1 MNKIKTVVLLIV
13 AIVIT
18 AIATEKILIKNIK
31 VDAVDEVDRGIV
43 TLDINGQLYD
53 YEYKYIEIDTTGS
66 CTTMSIS
73 TSKLIEVFY
82 NKLLTKSSK
91 YVIM

>member
-1 MNKIKTVVLLIV
+1 MNKIKVVVLLIV

-31 VDAVDEVDRGIV
+31 VDAVDEVDKGVV

-53 YEYKYIEIDTTGS
+53 YEYEYIEIDRS
-66 CTTMSIS
+66 F
-73 TSKLIEVFY
+73 LQ
-82 NKLLTKSSK
+82 
-91 YVIM
+91 

>member
-1 MNKIKTVVLLIV
+1 MNKIKMVILLIV

-31 VDAVDEVDRGIV
+31 IDAVDEVDKGVV

-53 YEYKYIEIDTTGS
+53 YEYEYIEIDRS
-66 CTTMSIS
+66 F
-73 TSKLIEVFY
+73 LQ
-82 NKLLTKSSK
+82 
-91 YVIM
+91 

>member
-1 MNKIKTVVLLIV
+1 MNKIKIVVLLIV

-31 VDAVDEVDRGIV
+31 VDAVDEVDKGII

-53 YEYKYIEIDTTGS
+53 YEYEYIEIDRS
-66 CTTMSIS
+66 F
-73 TSKLIEVFY
+73 LQ
-82 NKLLTKSSK
+82 
-91 YVIM
+91 

>member
-1 MNKIKTVVLLIV
+1 MNKIKIVVLLIV

-53 YEYKYIEIDTTGS
+53 YEYEYIEIDRS
-66 CTTMSIS
+66 F
-73 TSKLIEVFY
+73 L
-82 NKLLTKSSK
+82 
-91 YVIM
+91 

>member
-1 MNKIKTVVLLIV
+1 MLEREQRKKELMKMNKIKIVVLLIV

-31 VDAVDEVDRGIV
+31 VDAVDEVGKGVV

-53 YEYKYIEIDTTGS
+53 YEYEYIEIDRS
-66 CTTMSIS
+66 F
-73 TSKLIEVFY
+73 LQ
-82 NKLLTKSSK
+82 
-91 YVIM
+91 

>member
-1 MNKIKTVVLLIV
+1 MNKIKIVVLLIV

-31 VDAVDEVDRGIV
+31 VDAVDEVGKGVV

-53 YEYKYIEIDTTGS
+53 YEYEYIEIDRS
-66 CTTMSIS
+66 F
-73 TSKLIEVFY
+73 LQ
-82 NKLLTKSSK
+82 
-91 YVIM
+91 

>member
-1 MNKIKTVVLLIV
+1 MNKIKTVFLLIV

-31 VDAVDEVDRGIV
+31 VDTVDEVDRGIV

-53 YEYKYIEIDTTGS
+53 YKYKYIEIDRS
-66 CTTMSIS
+66 F
-73 TSKLIEVFY
+73 LQ
-82 NKLLTKSSK
+82 
-91 YVIM
+91 

>member
-43 TLDINGQLYD
+43 TLDINRQLYD
-53 YEYKYIEIDTTGS
+53 YEYKYIEIDRS
-66 CTTMSIS
+66 F
-73 TSKLIEVFY
+73 LQ
-82 NKLLTKSSK
+82 
-91 YVIM
+91 

>member
-1 MNKIKTVVLLIV
+1 MNKIKVVVLLIV

-31 VDAVDEVDRGIV
+31 VDAVDEVDKGIV

-53 YEYKYIEIDTTGS
+53 YEYEYIEIDRS
-66 CTTMSIS
+66 F
-73 TSKLIEVFY
+73 LQ
-82 NKLLTKSSK
+82 
-91 YVIM
+91 

>member
-1 MNKIKTVVLLIV
+1 MNKIKIVVLLIV

-31 VDAVDEVDRGIV
+31 IDAVDEVDKGIV

-53 YEYKYIEIDTTGS
+53 YEYEYIEIDRS
-66 CTTMSIS
+66 F
-73 TSKLIEVFY
+73 LQ
-82 NKLLTKSSK
+82 
-91 YVIM
+91 

>member
-1 MNKIKTVVLLIV
+1 MKINKIKIVVLLIV

-31 VDAVDEVDRGIV
+31 VDAVDEVDKGVV

-53 YEYKYIEIDTTGS
+53 HEYEYIEIDRS
-66 CTTMSIS
+66 F
-73 TSKLIEVFY
+73 LQ
-82 NKLLTKSSK
+82 
-91 YVIM
+91 

>member
-1 MNKIKTVVLLIV
+1 MNKIKVVVLLIV

-31 VDAVDEVDRGIV
+31 VDAVDEVDKGVV

-53 YEYKYIEIDTTGS
+53 YEYEYIEID
-66 CTTMSIS
+66 
-73 TSKLIEVFY
+73 
-82 NKLLTKSSK
+82 KSFLQ
-91 YVIM
+91 

>member
-1 MNKIKTVVLLIV
+1 MNKIKVVVLLIV

-31 VDAVDEVDRGIV
+31 VDAVDEVNKGVV

-53 YEYKYIEIDTTGS
+53 YEYEYIEIDRS
-66 CTTMSIS
+66 F
-73 TSKLIEVFY
+73 LQ
-82 NKLLTKSSK
+82 
-91 YVIM
+91 

>member
-18 AIATEKILIKNIK
+18 ATATEKILIKNIK

-53 YEYKYIEIDTTGS
+53 YEYKYIEIDRS
-66 CTTMSIS
+66 F
-73 TSKLIEVFY
+73 LQ
-82 NKLLTKSSK
+82 
-91 YVIM
+91 

>member
-1 MNKIKTVVLLIV
+1 MNKIKIVVLLIV

-31 VDAVDEVDRGIV
+31 VDAVDEVDKGVV

-53 YEYKYIEIDTTGS
+53 YKYEYIEID
-66 CTTMSIS
+66 
-73 TSKLIEVFY
+73 
-82 NKLLTKSSK
+82 KSFLQ
-91 YVIM
+91 

>member
-1 MNKIKTVVLLIV
+1 MNKIKIVILLIV

-31 VDAVDEVDRGIV
+31 VDAVDEVDKGIV

-53 YEYKYIEIDTTGS
+53 YEYEYIEIDRS
-66 CTTMSIS
+66 F
-73 TSKLIEVFY
+73 LQ
-82 NKLLTKSSK
+82 
-91 YVIM
+91 

>member
-31 VDAVDEVDRGIV
+31 VDAVDEVDKGVV
-43 TLDINGQLYD
+43 TLDINGQLYN
-53 YEYKYIEIDTTGS
+53 YEYEYIEIDRS
-66 CTTMSIS
+66 F
-73 TSKLIEVFY
+73 LQ
-82 NKLLTKSSK
+82 
-91 YVIM
+91 

>member
-1 MNKIKTVVLLIV
+1 MNKIKTIVLLIV

-31 VDAVDEVDRGIV
+31 VDAVDEVDKGVV

-53 YEYKYIEIDTTGS
+53 YEYEHIEIDRS
-66 CTTMSIS
+66 F
-73 TSKLIEVFY
+73 LQ
-82 NKLLTKSSK
+82 
-91 YVIM
+91 

>member
-31 VDAVDEVDRGIV
+31 VDAVDEVDKGIV

-53 YEYKYIEIDTTGS
+53 YEYEYIEIDRS
-66 CTTMSIS
+66 F
-73 TSKLIEVFY
+73 LQ
-82 NKLLTKSSK
+82 
-91 YVIM
+91 

>member
-31 VDAVDEVDRGIV
+31 VDAVDEVDKGVV

-53 YEYKYIEIDTTGS
+53 YEYEYIEIDRS
-66 CTTMSIS
+66 F
-73 TSKLIEVFY
+73 L
-82 NKLLTKSSK
+82 
-91 YVIM
+91 